1 MTKTPIPCTIIDDSF
16 SRSGCKLVLTD
27 AGGELPQGVSRSG
40 IPISRT
46 FSPSAVAV
54 VDANFDCVLAPVD
67 LVAAEH
73 FARRIL
79 DGDPRA
85 RTEGGRDILLA
96 SAFLALLLVGG
107 EVTPDGGAQFADVA

>member
-27 AGGELPQGVSRSG
+27 AGGELPSGVTKDGQSAT
-40 IPISRT
+40 RT
-46 FSPSAVAV
+46 FSASAVAL
-54 VDANFDCVLAPVD
+54 VDANFNCVLSPVD
-67 LVAAEH
+67 LTAAEH
-73 FARRIL
+73 FARRII

-85 RTEGGRDILLA
+85 RTDGARDILLA

-107 EVTPDGGAQFADVA
+107 EEKQTGGAQFAEVA

>member
-27 AGGELPQGVSRSG
+27 IGGELPAGVTRG
-40 IPISRT
+40 GVPMTRT
-46 FSPSAVAV
+46 FGASAVAL
-54 VDANFDCVLAPVD
+54 VDANFECVLSPVD
-67 LVAAEH
+67 LTAAEH

-85 RTEGGRDILLA
+85 RTEGGRDLLLA

-107 EVTPDGGAQFADVA
+107 EEKPSGGSQFAEVA